1 MAVTKDVWDQ
11 LSQLE
16 MFKEG
21 CHVQDKVKNS
31 LRYFTYNYVD
41 LDLKEFNLDCKKI
54 RILNNLTIN
63 FAILKPDKGNGIVL
77 MKWSDYIMYVKSL
90 FNYTNKFKKI
100 VSETTPTSFSSL
112 QKYLST
118 LLKRGEITASE
129 CNLFLV
135 EHTLYPKHIKHF
147 HLFPN

>member
-1 MAVTKDVWDQ
+1 MASSAVRKTGTANWILDNPNETIITLTEQSLSPDELDGLATRPNHFEIMAVTKDVWDQ

-77 MKWSDYIMYVKSL
+77 KNEMLWLYYVC
-90 FNYTNKFKKI
+90 KI
-100 VSETTPTSFSSL
+100 SL
-112 QKYLST
+112 Q
-118 LLKRGEITASE
+118 
-129 CNLFLV
+129 
-135 EHTLYPKHIKHF
+135 LY
-147 HLFPN
+147 